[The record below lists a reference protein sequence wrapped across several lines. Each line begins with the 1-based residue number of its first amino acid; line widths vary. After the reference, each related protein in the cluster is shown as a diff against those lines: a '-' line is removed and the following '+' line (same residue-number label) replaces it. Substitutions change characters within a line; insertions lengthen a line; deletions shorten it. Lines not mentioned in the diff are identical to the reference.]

1 MPEGGDRVSREP
13 DAWREA
19 QVARLVEAEG
29 LDREVSARRRWSTV
43 LGVFTVWTA
52 ILVALAEVTGHG
64 GQWPWALLGAAA
76 LTGMSTVWVT
86 LPRRWRTRLAL
97 RRARSIVPS
106 QKDAFDPDLIRR
118 PY

>member
-1 MPEGGDRVSREP
+1 MSREP

-43 LGVFTVWTA
+43 LEVFTVWTA
-52 ILVALAEVTGHG
+52 TLVALAVVTGHG

-76 LTGMSTVWVT
+76 LTGMSTIWVT